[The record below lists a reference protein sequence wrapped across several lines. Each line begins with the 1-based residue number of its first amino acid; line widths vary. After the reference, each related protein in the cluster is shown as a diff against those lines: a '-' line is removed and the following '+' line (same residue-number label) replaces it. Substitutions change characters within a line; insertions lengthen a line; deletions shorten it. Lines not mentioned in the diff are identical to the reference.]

1 MPEAGRSR
9 GRETFELVTRAAA
22 EPLLPAHALPARGA
36 GLACRARVGLGGV
49 SRPGNQGTPHGV
61 RRAWLGVGAA
71 RRPRRLA
78 LQTSPGGSNTCPGR
92 MRADAPTGAKEPSS

>member
-9 GRETFELVTRAAA
+9 GRETFELVTCAAA

-36 GLACRARVGLGGV
+36 GRPAGLGVGLGGV

-71 RRPRRLA
+71 GRPRRLT
-78 LQTSPGGSNTCPGR
+78 LQTSPGGSITCPGR
-92 MRADAPTGAKEPSS
+92 TRADAPTGAKEPSS

>member
-1 MPEAGRSR
+1 MPEAGRSW

-36 GLACRARVGLGGV
+36 GRPAGLVGLGGV

-61 RRAWLGVGAA
+61 RRAWLGVGPAG
-71 RRPRRLA
+71 RPRCLA